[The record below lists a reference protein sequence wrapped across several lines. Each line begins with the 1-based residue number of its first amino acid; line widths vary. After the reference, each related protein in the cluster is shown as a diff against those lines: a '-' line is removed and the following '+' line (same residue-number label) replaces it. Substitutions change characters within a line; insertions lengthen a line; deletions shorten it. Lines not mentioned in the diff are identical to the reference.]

1 MTELDKKLDKILDD
15 FSTWDK
21 CGNFECQHYLNYL
34 DSIDQLKSLIKEVVD
49 EVIKS
54 KEMVFS
60 DIIPTFNSLEEYI
73 EHVAKIREVQ
83 RAEQRTKLNEVL
95 K

>member
-1 MTELDKKLDKILDD
+1 MTELDKKLDEI
-15 FSTWDK
+15 
-21 CGNFECQHYLNYL
+21 CGSA
-34 DSIDQLKSLIKEVVD
+34 DSWGCNDQRPAIKSLIKEVVD

-83 RAEQRTKLNEVL
+83 RAEQRTKLNEL
-95 K
+95 LR